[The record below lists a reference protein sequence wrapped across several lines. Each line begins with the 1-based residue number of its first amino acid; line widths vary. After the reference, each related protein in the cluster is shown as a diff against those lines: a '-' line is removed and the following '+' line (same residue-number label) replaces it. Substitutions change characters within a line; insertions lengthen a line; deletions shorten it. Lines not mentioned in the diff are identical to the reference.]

1 MTITGARAPRA
12 PAARR
17 TGPFW
22 PSPAVGLAA
31 TIVAVAGSSRVSQSS
46 DELATLS
53 AARRSAAGL
62 WELAQHVDGHFLP
75 YYAFMH
81 LWVGFGQ
88 AEWWLRL
95 PSAVA
100 TGAAAALIAGLGR
113 RLHSPPAGVTAGIVY
128 ALLPSVSH
136 HGQNVRPY
144 AFTAA
149 AAVLATWALYR
160 AIEEPEWRGGR
171 WRYAASLALLG
182 CTQVFALLVLA
193 AHLLAVT
200 LHRRGVLGRIL
211 PGMALGCVPGAVWA
225 VVGFNERSAI
235 SWIEMPEPAVFLALP
250 EMAGG
255 TAPAGG
261 ILLTLALAG
270 PLLARRHHVHRL
282 WTTLLAGWTVLPPV
296 LLFGVSHL
304 ISPVY
309 VDRYLFATVP
319 AYALLAG
326 LALAS
331 VSSPLAALALT
342 AALAAGLPGHLD
354 VRREDGH
361 YENFPRAVRIIS
373 DNARP
378 GDAIMYNGSWLR
390 TGMLYYG
397 GRSLPDDV
405 LLTDAEPRP
414 DSFNYHERADI
425 AAVLDGHGRVW
436 VLWRGK
442 AGRSGRA
449 GSGSDRLGTL
459 VRAGFTK
466 DRSWYVGRSHGM
478 TVALYTR
485 QAGLASNPA
494 ADLASRTPYRRRD
507 ADR

>member
-1 MTITGARAPRA
+1 MIITGARAPRP

-22 PSPAVGLAA
+22 PSPAAGLAA

-81 LWVGFGQ
+81 LWAGFGQ

-113 RLHSPPAGVTAGIVY
+113 RLHSPSAGVTAAAVY
-128 ALLPSVSH
+128 VFLPSVSH

-144 AFTAA
+144 AFAAA
-149 AAVLATWALYR
+149 AAVLAAWALHR
-160 AIEEPEWRGGR
+160 AIEEPGRRGGR
-171 WRYAASLALLG
+171 WGYAAAVALLG

-193 AHLLAVT
+193 AHVLALALYGRGALARMLPALAV
-200 LHRRGVLGRIL
+200 
-211 PGMALGCVPGAVWA
+211 GCVPGAVWA
-225 VVGFNERSAI
+225 VVGFTERHAI
-235 SWIEMPEPAVFLALP
+235 RWIDMPGPAVVLALP
-250 EMAGG
+250 RTVGG
-255 TAPAGG
+255 TVPAGCV
-261 ILLTLALAG
+261 LLALASAA
-270 PLLARRHHVHRL
+270 LLLLRRDRAHGL
-282 WTTLLAGWTVLPPV
+282 WTTLLAGWALLPPV
-296 LLFGVSHL
+296 LLFALSHL
-304 ISPVY
+304 LSPVY

-331 VSSPLAALALT
+331 MPRLLAVLALT
-342 AALAAGLPGHLD
+342 TALTAGLPGQLA

-361 YENFPRAVRIIS
+361 RENFPRAVRIIS
-373 DNARP
+373 ADARP

-405 LLTDAEPRP
+405 LLTGARPRP
-414 DSFNYHERADI
+414 DSFDYPERTDVT
-425 AAVLDGHGRVW
+425 AVLDGRERVW
-436 VLWRGK
+436 VLWRGNRGS
-442 AGRSGRA
+442 AS
-449 GSGSDRLGTL
+449 SGSDRPGAL
-459 VRAGFTK
+459 VRAGFTR
-466 DRSWYVGRSHGM
+466 DRSWQVGRAPGM
-478 TVALYTR
+478 TVALYIR
-485 QAGLASNPA
+485 
-494 ADLASRTPYRRRD
+494 
-507 ADR
+507 